1 MITMNQVENHRV
13 RVAAA
18 KRLAMESKLL
28 MSGLFIAAEKS
39 IHDITIDEIVV
50 HSKVS
55 RGTFYKYFPT
65 VAALF
70 ETLAKKIGYELA
82 EIFAALK
89 PDLPDPAACVA
100 ISTRMAIRMVV
111 TYPLLGKLLL
121 QIQWPSR
128 GPESVIF
135 NVIEEDIEIGIRMNR
150 FNAMPIKLGSGL
162 LIGSMLGAVDDM
174 LAQLPALG
182 YEDKVVFHVLLSL
195 GLDAKEAQHFSTL
208 PIKEQTA
215 IPMNGIIAKILA
227 LHSPVSP

>member
-1 MITMNQVENHRV
+1 
-13 RVAAA
+13 
-18 KRLAMESKLL
+18 
-28 MSGLFIAAEKS
+28 
-39 IHDITIDEIVV
+39 
-50 HSKVS
+50 
-55 RGTFYKYFPT
+55 
-65 VAALF
+65 
-70 ETLAKKIGYELA
+70 
-82 EIFAALK
+82 
-89 PDLPDPAACVA
+89 
-100 ISTRMAIRMVV
+100 MVV

-135 NVIEEDIEIGIRMNR
+135 NLIEEDIERGIRMNR

-195 GLDAKEAQHFSTL
+195 GLDAKEAQHLSTL

-227 LHSPVSP
+227 LHS

>member
-1 MITMNQVENHRV
+1 
-13 RVAAA
+13 
-18 KRLAMESKLL
+18 
-28 MSGLFIAAEKS
+28 
-39 IHDITIDEIVV
+39 
-50 HSKVS
+50 
-55 RGTFYKYFPT
+55 
-65 VAALF
+65 
-70 ETLAKKIGYELA
+70 
-82 EIFAALK
+82 
-89 PDLPDPAACVA
+89 
-100 ISTRMAIRMVV
+100 MVV